1 MYIFVLQMFG
11 FERSS
16 CFDSKTCSFFQYLH
30 IVLCIFVIQFYII
43 LLTRY
48 RYFWGKMIILKE
60 LIIQSIF
67 RRFEVKLY
75 WYICMQ
81 IIHVIVEK
89 WIKLQVLS
97 QNVSLTQNLT
107 RILNLKAS
115 RTLIIYVTLTRIH
128 TQIQSITQNLTRKR
142 IINLN

>member
-30 IVLCIFVIQFYII
+30 IVLCLFVIQFYII

-67 RRFEVKLY
+67 WRFEVKLY
-75 WYICMQ
+75 WDICMQ
-81 IIHVIVEK
+81 IIVEK
-89 WIKLQVLS
+89 WIKLQVLC

-115 RTLIIYVTLTRIH
+115 RTLIIYVTSTLTRIH

>member
-67 RRFEVKLY
+67 WRFEVKLY
-75 WYICMQ
+75 WDICMQ
-81 IIHVIVEK
+81 IIVEK

-115 RTLIIYVTLTRIH
+115 RTLIIYVTSTLTRIH